1 MRKVDWCC
9 GGMRAAMAK
18 MGRPKS
24 ENAKKK
30 TLSIRVEDALYERIC
45 TYAEQHQL
53 TVTEVVLQ
61 GLDKVLSDPE

>member
-1 MRKVDWCC
+1 
-9 GGMRAAMAK
+9 MRAAMTK

-45 TYAEQHQL
+45 NYAEQHQL

-61 GLDKVLSDPE
+61 ELDKVLSDLK